1 VPQRPVR
8 PSAFLFVLAFSTCLL
23 VLPLRAPAA
32 QEQDPRPLPDLT
44 GIVKDPGWARILGK
58 ALFWDTVASANG
70 SDCASCHFVT
80 GANRHIRDQSAAPLQ
95 LLRAAIDGPAPGSP
109 LPALSVDDSS
119 ATARPHDD
127 ANGIVDVCA
136 RHVHARSVE
145 LPDFG
150 PVRTSVRVAA
160 EDPSCHE
167 DLTVRLAR
175 SLLERK
181 PLEDRSINPQDGTFG
196 PDGPHGNIVSPTG
209 QGLERTYQWM
219 IEQAFEEP
227 LWKGPDNATA
237 SQASSTTPVAGPG
250 TKVEQ
255 NFALFWGVA
264 LMVYESTLDPHW
276 ARDHEVARSSSI
288 PASTRRA
295 EWE

>member
-1 VPQRPVR
+1 MPQRPVR
-8 PSAFLFVLAFSTCLL
+8 PLAFLAVLAFSTLS
-23 VLPLRAPAA
+23 LPLTAPCAQA
-32 QEQDPRPLPDLT
+32 QEQRPLPDLT
-44 GIVKDPGWARILGK
+44 GIVKDAGWARVLGK

-80 GANRHIRDQSAAPLQ
+80 GANRHIPDQTDTPLQ

-109 LPALSVDDSS
+109 LPALSGEE
-119 ATARPHDD
+119 P
-127 ANGIVDVCA
+127 NGIVDVCA
-136 RHVHARSVE
+136 RHVRGRSAE

-150 PVRTSVRVAA
+150 PVRTAGRVAD

-167 DLTVRLAR
+167 DLTIRLAR

-181 PLEDRSINPQDGTFG
+181 PLADRSINPQDGTFG
-196 PDGPHGNIVSPTG
+196 PDGPHGNIVSPSG

-227 LWKGPDNATA
+227 LWKAADDATA
-237 SQASSTTPVAGPG
+237 TAASSTTPFTQRP

-276 ARDHEVARSSSI
+276 ARDHEIARSLSI

>member
-8 PSAFLFVLAFSTCLL
+8 PLALFAVLAFSTLSL
-23 VLPLRAPAA
+23 ALPQRAPAA

-80 GANRHIRDQSAAPLQ
+80 GANRHIADQSAAPLE

-109 LPALSVDDSS
+109 LPVLSG
-119 ATARPHDD
+119 D
-127 ANGIVDVCA
+127 APNGIVDVCA
-136 RHVHARSVE
+136 RHVRARSAE

-150 PVRTSVRVAA
+150 RVRTAGRVAD
-160 EDPSCHE
+160 EDPACHE

-181 PLEDRSINPQDGTFG
+181 PLADRSINPQDGTFG

-227 LWKGPDNATA
+227 LWKPADDATA
-237 SQASSTTPVAGPG
+237 SEASSTKPLAEPQ

-276 ARDHEVARSSSI
+276 ARDHEIARSLSI
-288 PASTRRA
+288 PASTRRP

>member
-1 VPQRPVR
+1 VPQRLLR
-8 PSAFLFVLAFSTCLL
+8 PLAFLGVLAFSTLSLALL
-23 VLPLRAPAA
+23 LRAPSAQA
-32 QEQDPRPLPDLT
+32 QEQHPLPDLT
-44 GIVKDPGWARILGK
+44 GIVKDSGWARILGK

-80 GANRHIRDQSAAPLQ
+80 GANRHIRDQSAPPLQ

-109 LPALSVDDSS
+109 LPALSADD
-119 ATARPHDD
+119 P
-127 ANGIVDVCA
+127 NGIVDVCA
-136 RHVHARSVE
+136 RHVRAQSTE
-145 LPDFG
+145 MPDFG
-150 PVRTSVRVAA
+150 PVRTAGRVAD

-181 PLEDRSINPQDGTFG
+181 PLADRSINPQDATFG
-196 PDGPHGNIVSPTG
+196 PEGPHGNLVSPSG

-219 IEQAFEEP
+219 IEQAFEGP
-227 LWKGPDNATA
+227 LWKPADDATA
-237 SQASSTTPVAGPG
+237 SPASATTPRVEPH

-276 ARDHEVARSSSI
+276 ARDHQIARSLSI

-295 EWE
+295 ELE

>member
-1 VPQRPVR
+1 MPQRPVR
-8 PSAFLFVLAFSTCLL
+8 PSALFAVLALST
-23 VLPLRAPAA
+23 VALPSGAPAA
-32 QEQDPRPLPDLT
+32 EAPQEQPPLPQLA
-44 GIVKDPGWARILGK
+44 GIVKDEGWARVLGK

-80 GANRHIRDQSAAPLQ
+80 GANRHIPDQSQAPLQ
-95 LLRAAIDGPAPGSP
+95 LRLAAAIDGPAPGSP
-109 LPALSVDDSS
+109 LAALAADD
-119 ATARPHDD
+119 P
-127 ANGIVDVCA
+127 NGIVDVCSRQVRA
-136 RHVHARSVE
+136 QSAAM
-145 LPDFG
+145 PDFG
-150 PVRTSVRVAA
+150 PVRTAGKVAD

-181 PLEDRSINPQDGTFG
+181 PLADRSINPDDGTFG
-196 PDGPHGNIVSPTG
+196 PDGPHGNLVSPTG

-219 IEQAFEEP
+219 IEQAFEDS
-227 LWKGPDNATA
+227 LWRPTGDATA
-237 SQASSTTPVAGPG
+237 TRTSSPTPLTEAR
-250 TKVEQ
+250 TRVEQ

-276 ARDHEVARSSSI
+276 ARDHEIARSLSI
-288 PASTRRA
+288 PASTRQA

>member
-1 VPQRPVR
+1 MPLR
-8 PSAFLFVLAFSTCLL
+8 PSRPLAFFAILSFSTLAL
-23 VLPLRAPAA
+23 TLPLTAPAA
-32 QEQDPRPLPDLT
+32 PEQEQEPPPLPDLT

-80 GANRHIRDQSAAPLQ
+80 GANRHIPDQSAAPLQ
-95 LLRAAIDGPAPGSP
+95 LLRAAIDGPATGSP
-109 LPALSVDDSS
+109 LPALS
-119 ATARPHDD
+119 AD
-127 ANGIVDVCA
+127 APNGIVDVCA
-136 RHVHARSVE
+136 RHVRARSAE

-150 PVRTSVRVAA
+150 PVRTAGRVAD

-167 DLTVRLAR
+167 DLMIRLAR

-181 PLEDRSINPQDGTFG
+181 PLADRSINPQDGTFG
-196 PDGPHGNIVSPTG
+196 PEGPHGNLVSPTG

-227 LWKGPDNATA
+227 LWKPADAA
-237 SQASSTTPVAGPG
+237 SASEASSTQPLAETH
-250 TKVEQ
+250 TRVEQ

-276 ARDHEVARSSSI
+276 ARDHEIARSLSI
-288 PASTRRA
+288 PASTRLP
-295 EWE
+295 EWQ

>member
-8 PSAFLFVLAFSTCLL
+8 PLALFAVLAFSTLSL
-23 VLPLRAPAA
+23 ALPLRASAA
-32 QEQDPRPLPDLT
+32 AEPQSGQDSRPLPDLT
-44 GIVKDPGWARILGK
+44 GIVKDTGWARILGK

-80 GANRHIRDQSAAPLQ
+80 GANRHIRDQSGAPLQ
-95 LLRAAIDGPAPGSP
+95 LLRAAIDGPAAGSP
-109 LPALSVDDSS
+109 LPALSAND
-119 ATARPHDD
+119 P
-127 ANGIVDVCA
+127 NGIVDVCA
-136 RHVHARSVE
+136 RHVRARSAE

-150 PVRTSVRVAA
+150 PMRTAGRVAD

-167 DLTVRLAR
+167 DLTARLAR

-196 PDGPHGNIVSPTG
+196 PDGPHGNIVSPSG

-227 LWKGPDNATA
+227 LWKSADSATA
-237 SQASSTTPVAGPG
+237 SQASSTTPLAEPR

-276 ARDHEVARSSSI
+276 ARDHQIARSLSI
-288 PASTRRA
+288 PASTRGA